1 MQFNIGRSERLGEII
16 VRFWSIELKYNC
28 AKELVKVILGNKCDL
43 ESKVSFD
50 EVEVYAKE

>member
-16 VRFWSIELKYNC
+16 VGFRSLELKYDY

-50 EVEVYAKE
+50 EVQMYAKE